1 MLLPFCNV
9 SRGGGF
15 SAGLVRFIAALA
27 LAASVS
33 IGGNVFSAEPT
44 TELLWPAG
52 APGAKGDKAADKP
65 TLTIC
70 LPDPQKANGA
80 AVVVCPG
87 GGYGGLATDHEGRQ
101 IAAWLNSMGVGG
113 FILEYR
119 HRGRGYGHPAPL
131 QDAQRAIRTVRARAK
146 EFKIDPKR
154 IGIMGFSA
162 GGHLT
167 SSAGTHFDAGDAKAA
182 DPIQRVSCRPDFMI
196 LCYPVIAFDE
206 PYTHRGSQYN
216 LLGKDAD
223 PALVK
228 KMSSEKQVT
237 KDTPPAFLFH
247 TDEDKGVPAE
257 NSVQFYLALRRAGVP
272 AELHIYR
279 RGPHGIGLNRQPGA
293 TATWPKRAEQWMK
306 EMGFFG
312 QK

>member
-1 MLLPFCNV
+1 MTLSRNRLFAATVLLACICL
-9 SRGGGF
+9 S
-15 SAGLVRFIAALA
+15 STAIA
-27 LAASVS
+27 
-33 IGGNVFSAEPT
+33 NEPVK
-44 TELLWPAG
+44 ELLWPDG
-52 APGAKGDKAADKP
+52 APGAKGDKPDDKP

-70 LPDPQKANGA
+70 LPDAAKANGA
-80 AVVVCPG
+80 AVVICPG
-87 GGYGGLATDHEGRQ
+87 GGYGNLAVDHEGKQ
-101 IAAWLNSMGVGG
+101 IASWLNSMGVAG

-119 HRGRGYGHPAPL
+119 HRRRGYGHPAPL

-162 GGHLT
+162 GGHLA
-167 SSAGTHFDAGDAKAA
+167 SSAGTHFDAGDPNAT
-182 DPIQRVSCRPDFMI
+182 DLIQRVSCRPDFMI

-237 KDTPPAFLFH
+237 KDTPPTFLFH

-257 NSVQFYLALRRAGVP
+257 NSVMFYLALRRAGVP

-293 TATWPKRAEQWMK
+293 TATWPKRAEEWMK
-306 EMGFFG
+306 EMGFFKG
-312 QK
+312 SDN

>member
-1 MLLPFCNV
+1 MTISLHRFFVAFTLLASIC
-9 SRGGGF
+9 F
-15 SAGLVRFIAALA
+15 SIATAW
-27 LAASVS
+27 
-33 IGGNVFSAEPT
+33 AEPT
-44 TELLWPAG
+44 TELLWPDG
-52 APGAKGDKAADKP
+52 APGAKGDKPADKP
-65 TLTIC
+65 TLTIY
-70 LPDPQKANGA
+70 LPDTAKANGA
-80 AVVVCPG
+80 AVVICPG
-87 GGYGGLATDHEGRQ
+87 GGYGHLATDHEGHQ
-101 IAAWLNSMGVGG
+101 IAQWLNSMGVAG

-119 HRGRGYGHPAPL
+119 HRRRGYGHPAPL

-146 EFKIDPKR
+146 QFKIDPQR

-167 SSAGTHFDAGDAKAA
+167 SSAGTHFDAGDAKSA
-182 DPIQRVSCRPDFMI
+182 DPVQRVSCRPDFMI
-196 LCYPVIAFDE
+196 LCYAVIAFDE

-237 KDTPPAFLFH
+237 KDTPPTFLFH

-279 RGPHGIGLNRQPGA
+279 RGRHGIGLNKQPGA
-293 TATWPKRAEQWMK
+293 TATWPKRAEQWME
-306 EMGFFG
+306 EMGFF
-312 QK
+312 KSK

>member
-1 MLLPFCNV
+1 MTLSFNRIFAVLFLTACVCFCSTV
-9 SRGGGF
+9 SG
-15 SAGLVRFIAALA
+15 
-27 LAASVS
+27 
-33 IGGNVFSAEPT
+33 AEPV
-44 TELLWPAG
+44 TELLWPDG
-52 APGAKGDKAADKP
+52 APGAKGDKPADKP
-65 TLTIC
+65 TLTVY
-70 LPDPQKANGA
+70 LPDADKANDA
-80 AVVVCPG
+80 AVVICPG
-87 GGYGGLATDHEGRQ
+87 GGYANLAVDHEGQQ
-101 IAAWLNSMGVGG
+101 IAQWLNSMGVAG

-119 HRGRGYGHPAPL
+119 HRKRGYGHPAPL

-146 EFKIDPKR
+146 EFKIDPQR

-167 SSAGTHFDAGDAKAA
+167 SSAGTHFDAGDVKAA

-206 PYTHRGSQYN
+206 PYTHRGSQHN
-216 LLGKDAD
+216 LLGKDA
-223 PALVK
+223 PAALVK
-228 KMSSEKQVT
+228 EMSSEKQVT
-237 KDTPPAFLFH
+237 KDTPPTFLFH
-247 TDEDKGVPAE
+247 TDEDKAVPAE

-306 EMGFFG
+306 EMGVL
-312 QK
+312 KSK

>member
-1 MLLPFCNV
+1 MARLLKLAYVLFVLIACISLSGV
-9 SRGGGF
+9 SF
-15 SAGLVRFIAALA
+15 A
-27 LAASVS
+27 
-33 IGGNVFSAEPT
+33 AEPAK
-44 TELLWPAG
+44 ELLWPDG
-52 APGAKGDKAADKP
+52 APGAKGDKPADKP
-65 TLTIC
+65 TLTIY
-70 LPDPQKANGA
+70 LPEADKANGA
-80 AVVVCPG
+80 AVVICPG
-87 GGYGGLATDHEGRQ
+87 GGYGNLAVDHEGHE
-101 IAAWLNSMGVGG
+101 IANWLNSMGVAG

-119 HRGRGYGHPAPL
+119 HSRRGYKHPAPL

-146 EFKIDPKR
+146 EFKIDPRR

-167 SSAGTHFDAGDAKAA
+167 SSAGTHFDAGDPKSS

-272 AELHIYR
+272 AELHVYR
-279 RGPHGIGLNRQPGA
+279 RGRHGIGLNRQPGA

-312 QK
+312 KQ